1 MEMNLNRR
9 RRKRRRRPNGRQ
21 CLTEVLLWL
30 FFFAEKLF
38 SSFFF
43 DEDSQHF
50 SRTKHIFVAFSSKRR
65 CGPSGSACSL
75 WTILLTNVTS
85 FLCVCIPLLLVQNC
99 KHDKTRRNYRLLINK
114 NKFSVGFLTFI
125 CPSEVCENSGM
136 NFFSCQEICFT
147 WFASSDPDAAGHWT
161 IKRWFW
167 PAAET
172 ANERDRAPDADQ
184 WEASYSEK
192 GAGAVTS
199 HLLGFGWVSL
209 FSSSSVAAASSCRI
223 PHGHVEQVI

>member
-38 SSFFF
+38 SSFFLTRTANIF
-43 DEDSQHF
+43 HEQNTFSWHFHPKEDAVQAV
-50 SRTKHIFVAFSSKRR
+50 RPVASE
-65 CGPSGSACSL
+65 L
-75 WTILLTNVTS
+75 LLLTNVTS

-167 PAAET
+167 PAAEM